1 MIIFFV
7 YVAKE
12 PIFNTILSDIYLL
25 RTFKAKTEI
34 QNITIVIS
42 QMSYKT
48 DMKYNSGYITNII
61 KKHIIKLNVIIFFVH
76 VAKEPIFNTILSDT
90 YILKTFKAKT
100 KIQNITMVISQISY
114 KTDKKYKM

>member
-42 QMSYKT
+42 Q
-48 DMKYNSGYITNII
+48 
-61 KKHIIKLNVIIFFVH
+61 
-76 VAKEPIFNTILSDT
+76 NT
-90 YILKTFKAKT
+90 
-100 KIQNITMVISQISY
+100 Y